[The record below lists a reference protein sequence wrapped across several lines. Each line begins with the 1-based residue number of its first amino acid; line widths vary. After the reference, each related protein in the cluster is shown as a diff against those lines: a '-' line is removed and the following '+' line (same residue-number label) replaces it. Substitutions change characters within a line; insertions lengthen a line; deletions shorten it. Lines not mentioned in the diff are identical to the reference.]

1 MRWDDDTY
9 ELQTL
14 IHNALEK
21 AHAIAGS
28 NNVDATSR
36 AAYGRIALDL
46 ARLSNEVMATRE
58 AQRDRREQQRSAS

>member
-9 ELQTL
+9 ELQAL
-14 IHNALEK
+14 IHKALEK
-21 AHAIAGS
+21 AHAVANSVNADEIAQVS
-28 NNVDATSR
+28 YD
-36 AAYGRIALDL
+36 RIALDL